1 MDTPRKERKRRS
13 ADEPP
18 AVTAPPAAPRSVEAL
33 RELAVR
39 IGRGDTDVSLGGKAH
54 AVLAKLVERP
64 EEVAVR
70 TITEL
75 AAGLGVNASTL
86 TRLATRLGYEGFVDF
101 QSVFRDGLAQR
112 HRHFYSQQAER
123 LVAGASA
130 RAPGRT
136 EANSAEVQT
145 VVQLARESIEN
156 VEGFLAQLSAADLR
170 GAAKLLGEAPR
181 VRIHGL
187 RQFSTLAGFLTYGL
201 GLIRADVGL
210 LDPQGLGVAEG
221 LAQLQRGDVVVV
233 TSVEPYTRSVAQ
245 AAQAAAEAGLTVIAI
260 TDTRASPLVPPAR
273 HAFFIPHESSFFSN
287 SMGAYLIFCEGLL
300 NLVATR
306 LGKSALQALARRER
320 FITGLQIEAD

>member
-1 MDTPRKERKRRS
+1 MDTSKKERKQPTTHE
-13 ADEPP
+13 AL
-18 AVTAPPAAPRSVEAL
+18 PAAVPRSVEAL

-39 IGRGDTDVSLGGKAH
+39 IARGDTDVSLGGKAH

-75 AAGLGVNASTL
+75 ATSLGVNASTL

-101 QSVFRDGLAQR
+101 QNVFRESLAQR
-112 HRHFYSQQAER
+112 HRHFYSQQAQR
-123 LVAGASA
+123 LVTGASA
-130 RAPGRT
+130 RPPRRAEGDST
-136 EANSAEVQT
+136 EVQT

-156 VEGFLAQLSAADLR
+156 VEGFLAQLSAADLK
-170 GAAKLLGEAPR
+170 AAARLLSEAPR

-187 RQFSTLAGFLTYGL
+187 RQFSTLAGFLAYGL
-201 GLIRADVGL
+201 GMIRADVGL

-233 TSVEPYTRSVAQ
+233 TSVEPYTRSVAH
-245 AAQAAAEAGLTVIAI
+245 AAQAAADAGLTVIAI
-260 TDTRASPLVPPAR
+260 TDNRASPLVPPAR

-300 NLVATR
+300 NLVATH

-320 FITGLQIEAD
+320 FITGLQIESD